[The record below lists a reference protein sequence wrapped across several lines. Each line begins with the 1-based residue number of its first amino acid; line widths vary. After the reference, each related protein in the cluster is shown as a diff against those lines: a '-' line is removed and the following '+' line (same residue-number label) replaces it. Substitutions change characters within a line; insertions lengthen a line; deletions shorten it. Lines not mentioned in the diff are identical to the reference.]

1 MKLGISQTLFALPK
15 EWTLERFFLA
25 AKAAGF
31 DGVEL
36 ALTEDGDVNLHS
48 TVEDMQKVKA
58 LAVKCGIELY
68 SLTSLLCW
76 DYPLTSNDSAVRDK
90 AKSVVK
96 KQIELAHYL
105 GCDTVLVVPGYVGV
119 DFVPGSEVV
128 DYVVA
133 YERATAVVE
142 ELKAYAEEMQ
152 VSVGIEN
159 VWNKFLLSPLEMRD
173 FIDKAASSYVGSYF
187 DVGNVLYSGYPEQWV
202 KILGSR
208 IKKVHFKDFKRSIG
222 TIDGFVDLLEG
233 DVNYPAVMKALQ
245 EVGYDGW
252 VTAEVGY
259 PAEEVEAGLAKTI
272 AAMKRI
278 VEM

>member
-1 MKLGISQTLFALPK
+1 M
-15 EWTLERFFLA
+15 
-25 AKAAGF
+25 
-31 DGVEL
+31 
-36 ALTEDGDVNLHS
+36 
-48 TVEDMQKVKA
+48 KVKA

-68 SLTSLLCW
+68 SLISLLCW

-133 YERATAVVE
+133 YERAMAVVE

-187 DVGNVLYSGYPEQWV
+187 DVGNVLYCGYPEQWIKILGERIIKV